1 MELFCPDCDLKF
13 SRQHDYATHMKGL
26 KHAAVLEANH
36 ARMELKI
43 KAEKKERTGAAL
55 REEMWPKV
63 KPAFEEYL
71 ESSQSSLGQLH
82 TENCVAV
89 ECDSLS
95 QSIQLLYEQTRPRE
109 HIKERRKA
117 LYKFVFKLCRIL
129 LPECTLDVYGS
140 IPHKIDDESSDI
152 DMSVRP
158 SKIDLPDAVV
168 LDRVAKLVELCDC
181 EHLNV
186 TRILHARIPVISIRD
201 TLTKTVE
208 F

>member
-1 MELFCPDCDLKF
+1 M
-13 SRQHDYATHMKGL
+13 
-26 KHAAVLEANH
+26 
-36 ARMELKI
+36 
-43 KAEKKERTGAAL
+43 
-55 REEMWPKV
+55 
-63 KPAFEEYL
+63 
-71 ESSQSSLGQLH
+71 
-82 TENCVAV
+82 
-89 ECDSLS
+89 
-95 QSIQLLYEQTRPRE
+95 
-109 HIKERRKA
+109 
-117 LYKFVFKLCRIL
+117 
-129 LPECTLDVYGS
+129 DVYGS

-186 TRILHARIPVISIRD
+186 TRILHARIPVLSIRD